1 MIRIIVIF
9 LTIVHSNIFFT
20 FSQQGMLQGKVTDAE
35 TGEELIGAAIIIKGT
50 TKGTITDFDGN
61 YILDNISTGKL
72 TVECS
77 YISYDKK
84 EAEVTVRNDQSTTIN
99 FKLEASKITLKEV
112 QVIGRKNRESENL
125 LLIEQKEAA
134 IAVESIGARE
144 LSNKGASDAVDAATK
159 ITGITKQEG
168 TKTLN
173 IRGLG
178 DRYNSTSLNGLPI
191 PSNNAETK
199 NIDLKLFTTDI
210 IEYISVEKIFTA
222 NLYADFAGANINIS
236 SRQFTGRPFLN
247 FELKTGTNTG
257 VFNEDHFYL
266 QDGPGFFGFS
276 DFKPT
281 YSLQR
286 YSFETNWN
294 LVEKNKAPNLGFGI
308 SGGRS
313 FAFPG
318 SKLNAFYTISYDNNY
333 GYSDYMERRVNGS
346 NRIRKDLEGEQYN
359 FETQTTG
366 MINLNLDM
374 RKHNLYYNFALLNSS
389 DQELRNL
396 NGFIQDLAEIGGLVR
411 RADFERTTLLINQLL
426 GRHDFNKNTLKW
438 GISYNNVTNKIPD
451 RRHLTLSNT
460 HNGIVNDTFKH
471 FTNDNESDYFRYFHE
486 FAENEYAANIS
497 FEKSFGQGFGEND
510 ARGKLTFGYTG
521 KYKNR
526 EFEATQFN
534 HDIYHQ
540 ARKDSFFT
548 NQDYYWVYVDIWDID
563 AFLNDANLQNNEF
576 YIRTFFGNT
585 IRPQTYIGTQIV
597 NGVYGLLEYNIAPKL
612 LATVGSRF
620 EYVYQSVEYVTS
632 ENPIGGQ
639 GDFSELN
646 ILPSLSLKYT
656 INEKNNLRFAAS
668 KTYVLPQFTEMALFL
683 FEGITE
689 TSVGNPKI
697 YLSKVY
703 NIDLKWE
710 IFPRPGELFSVT
722 PFGKYIIDPMNK
734 FVMTGAANDFT
745 YANTGDWAY
754 IYGVE
759 LETKKDIFSVNTN
772 NGTGKFYGSSNF
784 TFMKTL
790 QELDEEKIATETV
803 TSDGYVINANLN
815 TKTDV
820 LQGAAPIIANAAL
833 GYRSDWNDKRNSL
846 TSTIVYN
853 YVSDR
858 VYLIGANSFGNQIDK
873 EVHTVDFIIKAKL
886 NKLGLGLSAKNLLDP
901 DIQRIQE
908 NETRSFLVRSYKRG
922 IKVSFNISYRF

>member
-1 MIRIIVIF
+1 M
-9 LTIVHSNIFFT
+9 
-20 FSQQGMLQGKVTDAE
+20 GKVTDAE

-61 YILDNISTGKL
+61 YILDNVSSGKQIIL
-72 TVECS
+72 CS
-77 YISYDKK
+77 YISYETEEVEVEIADDKTVNVSF
-84 EAEVTVRNDQSTTIN
+84 ELRSSEVS
-99 FKLEASKITLKEV
+99 LEEV
-112 QVIGRKNRESENL
+112 QIIGRKNRESENL
-125 LLIEQKEAA
+125 LLIEQKKAA
-134 IAVESIGARE
+134 VAVESIGARE
-144 LSNKGASDAVDAATK
+144 LSAKGASDAVDAATK

-178 DRYNSTSLNGLPI
+178 DRYNSTTLNGLPI

-199 NIDLKLFTTDI
+199 NIDLKIFTTDI

-222 NLYADFAGANINIS
+222 NLYADFAGANVNIS

-247 FELKTGTNTG
+247 IDLKTGTNTG
-257 VFNEDHFYL
+257 VFDAAQFYL
-266 QDGPGFFGFS
+266 QDGPGFWGFN
-276 DFKPT
+276 DFEPT

-294 LVEKNKAPNLGFGI
+294 PVERNSAPNLGFGI

-318 SKLNAFYTISYDNNY
+318 SKLNAFYTLSYDNEY
-333 GYSDYMERRVNGS
+333 SYSDYMERRVNGS

-389 DQELRNL
+389 DQELKNL
-396 NGFIQDLAEIGGLVR
+396 NGFIQDLAETGGLVR
-411 RADFERTTLLINQLL
+411 RSDFERTTLIINQLL
-426 GRHDFNKNTLKW
+426 GRHDFNKNILKW

-451 RRHLTLSNT
+451 RRHLTLSNI
-460 HNGIVNDTFKH
+460 HNGVENETFKH

-486 FAENEYAANIS
+486 LTENEYAANIS
-497 FEKSFGQGFGEND
+497 LEKSFGQGSGENN
-510 ARGKLTFGYTG
+510 ASGQLTFGYTG
-521 KYKNR
+521 KYKKRN
-526 EFEATQFN
+526 FEATQFN

-540 ARKDSFFT
+540 ARKDSFFM
-548 NQDYYWVYVDIWDID
+548 NQDYYWVYVNIWDID
-563 AFLNDANLQNNEF
+563 AFLNDENLQNNEF

-585 IRPQTYIGTQIV
+585 IRPQTYIGTQII
-597 NGVYGLLEYNIAPKL
+597 NGVYGLLEYSIAPRL
-612 LATVGSRF
+612 LATFGSRF

-632 ENPIGGQ
+632 ENPIGGN

-646 ILPSLSLKYT
+646 ILPGFSLKYI
-656 INEKNNLRFAAS
+656 INDKNNLRLAAS

-689 TSVGNPKI
+689 TSVGNPRI

-703 NIDLKWE
+703 NLDLKWE
-710 IFPRPGELFSVT
+710 MFPGPGELFSAT

-754 IYGVE
+754 IYGAE
-759 LETKKDIFSVNTN
+759 LEAKKDIFNFKTT
-772 NGTGKFYGSSNF
+772 NGTGKLFGSANF
-784 TFMKTL
+784 TLMKTL

-803 TSDGYVINANLN
+803 TSDGYVINANFN

-820 LQGAAPIIANAAL
+820 LQGAAPLIANAAF
-833 GYRSDWNDKRNSL
+833 GYSSDWNERRNSF

-858 VYLIGANSFGNQIDK
+858 VYLIGANSFGNQVDK
-873 EVHTVDFIIKAKL
+873 EVHTVDLIIKARFS
-886 NKLGLGLSAKNLLDP
+886 NLGIGLSAKNLLDP

-908 NETRSFLVRSYKRG
+908 NETRSLLVRSYKRG
-922 IKVSFNISYRF
+922 IKFSFDISCKF